1 MLALAG
7 YLQHAFGIGT
17 GLAAMLFP
25 VCWYATA
32 GGMSAFCCRTHE
44 VLLLLPYNLLPKI
57 LQYREGCRIR
67 MLLLSKI
74 VSEY

>member
-1 MLALAG
+1 
-7 YLQHAFGIGT
+7 
-17 GLAAMLFP
+17 MLFP

-57 LQYREGCRIR
+57 LQYGEGCRIR